1 MVPSALSPA
10 QASAGSP
17 KRSSEAFKAC
27 LCAFEGLTGGLQGV
41 LRLGDCP
48 DSVTVDDRGTKA
60 KVRVYIYIYICACT
74 YTCIYIYIYTYIHI
88 YICIHT
94 YIYIHICV
102 YIYAYIYI
110 YMAVKSSPIMDC
122 YGIGAVPNLRF
133 SALKHKRPYTLNG

>member
-60 KVRVYIYIYICACT
+60 KVRVYIYIYMCMYIYMYIYIYIHVHTHIHMHT
-74 YTCIYIYIYTYIHI
+74 YIHIYTYMCIYICIYIYIY
-88 YICIHT
+88 
-94 YIYIHICV
+94 
-102 YIYAYIYI
+102 
-110 YMAVKSSPIMDC
+110 
-122 YGIGAVPNLRF
+122 GREE
-133 SALKHKRPYTLNG
+133 